1 MANIRKYKKL
11 RKEGY
16 TILGLYKIGKQDGMT
31 PEEIVVML
39 EKALPSDKDS
49 WQHSSHEE
57 IVKFM
62 RRMEFGEENC
72 MICQKSFVD
81 KPGEWCNHNCPECQK
96 NIDEMWKKIYDELGN
111 EELSSEEMGG
121 MFGLVTLGA
130 IAKSVAKDSLAVPS
144 KTRPGA

>member
-1 MANIRKYKKL
+1 MAYMKYKKL
-11 RKEGY
+11 HKEGY

-31 PEEIVVML
+31 PDEIVKML
-39 EKALPSDKDS
+39 DKVLKDYK
-49 WQHSSHEE
+49 HKE

-72 MICQKSFVD
+72 MICQKFFVD

-96 NIDEMWKKIYDELGN
+96 NIDEMWEKIYDELGD

-121 MFGLVTLGA
+121 IFSWVTLVA
-130 IAKSVAKDSLAVPS
+130 ILKSDSLAVPS
-144 KTRPGA
+144 EIKPPVA